1 MDFLTLLV
9 SGILVGIA
17 VAAPIGPVNLI
28 CIRRALRYGWLNGFL
43 AGLGAAAGDG
53 IFAIIAAFSV
63 TAALDFMQANEVW
76 LQSIGGLFL
85 IGMGAKTWFSHPHLV
100 DGEPQDSAK
109 RAKDHDL
116 EGLLAG
122 VTSSFFLTIT
132 NPATMLGFVAIFG
145 SIAGFTLGGT
155 DYVRA
160 TELVIAV
167 ILGSAL
173 WWAALTSFVA
183 YFRRYMNDRALE
195 RINRGSAVL
204 IALLGLGILMKLIY
218 TFAAQ

>member
-53 IFAIIAAFSV
+53 IFAIIAAFGV
-63 TAALDFMQANEVW
+63 TAALDFMQSNEVW
-76 LQSIGGLFL
+76 LQSIGGVFL

-100 DGEPQDSAK
+100 EAEPTGSPEGP
-109 RAKDHDL
+109 KDHDL

-183 YFRRYMNDRALE
+183 YFRKYMNDKTLE
-195 RINRGSAVL
+195 KINRGSAALIGVLGVL
-204 IALLGLGILMKLIY
+204 IFANAMR
-218 TFAAQ
+218 TFFFL

>member
-63 TAALDFMQANEVW
+63 TAALDFMQSNEVW

-85 IGMGAKTWFSHPHLV
+85 IGVGTKTWFSHPHLV
-100 DGEPQDSAK
+100 DGEPQDPTK

-195 RINRGSAVL
+195 RINRGSAIL

-218 TFAAQ
+218 MFATQ